1 MQDAPTCIR
10 MVAAGE
16 PWSPAEREAKASMS
30 DENDRAISNL
40 AIKIG
45 VAGVIGL
52 GALASGLFISR
63 RGRHLI
69 KEAMEGRRRTR
80 VEDRALDALW
90 GDRVLGR
97 RDIDVDE
104 LDDGTLAV
112 EGEVRT
118 EDERRRA
125 LAIAAKTPGVKTVVD
140 RLQLEAPRRRAPA
153 RESAERVL
161 RRVRP
166 DVRLRAA
173 RIKRE
178 RDEREERHS
187 RSERSERR
195 GRDLPPR

>member
-1 MQDAPTCIR
+1 
-10 MVAAGE
+10 
-16 PWSPAEREAKASMS
+16 MS
-30 DENDRAISNL
+30 NDNDRAISNL

-80 VEDRALDALW
+80 LEDRALDALW

-104 LDDGTLAV
+104 LDDGTLAIL
-112 EGEVRT
+112 GEVRN

-125 LAIAAKTPGVKTVVD
+125 LAIAAKTPGIKTVVD
-140 RLQLEAPRRRAPA
+140 RLELEVPRRRPPA
-153 RESAERVL
+153 SAERVL

-166 DVRLRAA
+166 DVRMRAA

-178 RDEREERHS
+178 REERQEHTS
-187 RSERSERR
+187 HAERPERR
-195 GRDLPPR
+195 GRDRERDLPPR

>member
-1 MQDAPTCIR
+1 
-10 MVAAGE
+10 
-16 PWSPAEREAKASMS
+16 MS
-30 DENDRAISNL
+30 NENDRAISNL

-97 RDIDVDE
+97 REIDVDE
-104 LDDGTLAV
+104 LDEGTLAV
-112 EGEVRT
+112 LGEVRT

-125 LAIAAKTPGVKTVVD
+125 LAIAAKTPGVSTVVD
-140 RLQLEAPRRRAPA
+140 RLELRPVRRRPPPIRS
-153 RESAERVL
+153 REVRVNAERML
-161 RRVRP
+161 RRV
-166 DVRLRAA
+166 
-173 RIKRE
+173 
-178 RDEREERHS
+178 
-187 RSERSERR
+187 
-195 GRDLPPR
+195 

>member
-1 MQDAPTCIR
+1 
-10 MVAAGE
+10 
-16 PWSPAEREAKASMS
+16 MS
-30 DENDRAISNL
+30 NENDRAFSNL

-80 VEDRALDALW
+80 IEDRALDALW

-97 RDIDVDE
+97 REIDVDE
-104 LDDGTLAV
+104 LDEGAV
-112 EGEVRT
+112 ALLGVVRS

-140 RLQLEAPRRRAPA
+140 QLEVRVPRRRPPA
-153 RESAERVL
+153 QDVREGAERML
-161 RRVRP
+161 RRVRRP
-166 DVRLRAA
+166 VQRH
-173 RIKRE
+173 
-178 RDEREERHS
+178 RDGS
-187 RSERSERR
+187 
-195 GRDLPPR
+195 GLGD

>member
-1 MQDAPTCIR
+1 MAN
-10 MVAAGE
+10 
-16 PWSPAEREAKASMS
+16 
-30 DENDRAISNL
+30 DEDRVNSNL

-45 VAGVIGL
+45 VAGIIGL

-104 LDDGTLAV
+104 LDEGTLAV
-112 EGEVRT
+112 LGEVRS

-125 LAIAAKTPGVKTVVD
+125 LAIAARTPGVSTVVD
-140 RLQLEAPRRRAPA
+140 QLQVRPERRRPPPLRS
-153 RESAERVL
+153 REVRVNAERML
-161 RRVRP
+161 RRVRNTHR
-166 DVRLRAA
+166 DKEDA
-173 RIKRE
+173 R
-178 RDEREERHS
+178 
-187 RSERSERR
+187 
-195 GRDLPPR
+195 